1 MTTQRRSLLISTVVL
16 IFLLSGAVHGFAQD
30 LDLNFIEVDYNRIFE
45 ALGESQGLN
54 VLVDSSVVGKGTFQL
69 KGVTFEEALD
79 LISYHSGFVYRIQ
92 RNTLL
97 VATPDRLARLEDK
110 DVRYVQVNSLGT
122 ADIYEAISLVMPRDD
137 IYIHPEGGLVILHGP
152 KSLLDR
158 AEELLMA
165 LDASEAPAGHSVPAS
180 TGTPRKAYS
189 LLRIFQDISDEMNLS
204 LIADPALESESLY
217 LEVSG
222 KKPLELIKQIQKLI
236 PVRVEI
242 TDDFLVVGSI
252 DGDAAQRNKVYRL
265 DYADPA
271 SVEDALSTFIE
282 SDRIRIDEANKSV
295 TVRGTELDLMQVD
308 EFLVDF
314 DQPLPQVV
322 MELWVQE
329 TSKSATRELGVEWS
343 GLITTDGGAAPTF
356 LELDWDPRDLI
367 TALKAMENRGES
379 KLLANPKITTLSGMT
394 GQIFVGDKVPIVL
407 RNEDGSHSVDYLEA
421 GIDLKVTPRI
431 SDDGYI
437 TILIQPMISTF
448 SDDRGTGYPSIR
460 TREAETTVRVKDG
473 QPFVLGGLI
482 QDQEDMSIGGLPIIS
497 KLPVLGQLFQWK
509 KTTKDQTEMTIFVIP
524 HIVQSGQGFELQ
536 EGDLDFLGYSK

>member
-30 LDLNFIEVDYNRIFE
+30 LDLNFNEVDYNRIFE

-69 KGVTFEEALD
+69 RGVTFEEALD

-180 TGTPRKAYS
+180 AGIQRKAYS

-265 DYADPA
+265 DYAEPA

-282 SDRIRIDEANKSV
+282 SDRIRIDEDNKSV
-295 TVRGTELDLMQVD
+295 TVRGSELELLQVD
-308 EFLVDF
+308 EFLADF
-314 DQPLPQVV
+314 DQPLP
-322 MELWVQE
+322 
-329 TSKSATRELGVEWS
+329 
-343 GLITTDGGAAPTF
+343 
-356 LELDWDPRDLI
+356 
-367 TALKAMENRGES
+367 
-379 KLLANPKITTLSGMT
+379 
-394 GQIFVGDKVPIVL
+394 
-407 RNEDGSHSVDYLEA
+407 
-421 GIDLKVTPRI
+421 
-431 SDDGYI
+431 
-437 TILIQPMISTF
+437 
-448 SDDRGTGYPSIR
+448 
-460 TREAETTVRVKDG
+460 
-473 QPFVLGGLI
+473 
-482 QDQEDMSIGGLPIIS
+482 
-497 KLPVLGQLFQWK
+497 
-509 KTTKDQTEMTIFVIP
+509 
-524 HIVQSGQGFELQ
+524 
-536 EGDLDFLGYSK
+536 